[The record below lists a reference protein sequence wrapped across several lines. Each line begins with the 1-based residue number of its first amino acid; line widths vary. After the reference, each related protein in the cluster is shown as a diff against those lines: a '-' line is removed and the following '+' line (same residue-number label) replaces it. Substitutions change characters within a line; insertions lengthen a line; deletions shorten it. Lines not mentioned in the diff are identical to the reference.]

1 MNSGL
6 LLLRIVIGLT
16 VVAHGAQK
24 LTALEHAAKAFE
36 GLGFVPGRRNALFA
50 GVTEVGGGLA
60 MALGLATPAAVA
72 VVVAVMLVAGA
83 VHVKNG
89 FFLQNGGYEYTL
101 VLGLTGLSVAF
112 TGPGRYSLD
121 ACLAPNLAG
130 VEWGLIALALGL
142 VGGGLQLAT
151 RRPATAPHK
160 A

>member
-1 MNSGL
+1 MDIGL
-6 LLLRIVIGLT
+6 LLLRLTIGLT
-16 VVAHGAQK
+16 LLAHGAQK
-24 LTALEHAAKAFE
+24 LLALEHAAKAFE

-60 MALGLATPAAVA
+60 LALGVATPAAAA

-89 FFLQNGGYEYTL
+89 FFLHKGGYEYAL
-101 VLGLTGLSVAF
+101 LLGLTGLSVAF
-112 TGPGRYSLD
+112 TGPGRYSVD
-121 ACLAPNLAG
+121 ARLAPNLAG

-151 RRPATAPHK
+151 RRPAAAPHR